1 MARPRTR
8 ARKTYE
14 ELLAENKEKLRKH
27 TEAVS
32 LLQKEREELLK
43 AKRDEE
49 MQELYT
55 YMQENELSAQD
66 VLVSLREQNSDLE
79 EREAS

>member
-8 ARKTYE
+8 VRKTYE
-14 ELLAENKEKLRKH
+14 ELLAENAEKLKKH

-32 LLQKEREELLK
+32 MLQQEREELFK

-49 MQELYT
+49 MEELYA
-55 YMQENELSAQD
+55 YMQENQLTAE
-66 VLVSLREQNSDLE
+66 EILE
-79 EREAS
+79 YLQGMQIQEEAS